1 LKNSKIKNSPPA
13 FILGLGLNV
22 SHPPFWGNESRGDY
36 PSPIMK
42 KYSYKLKFQ
51 KTVQAGTLFAEGMKE
66 ALHRA
71 SRFAEA
77 HDQRCLG
84 VYVERIK

>member
-1 LKNSKIKNSPPA
+1 
-13 FILGLGLNV
+13 
-22 SHPPFWGNESRGDY
+22 
-36 PSPIMK
+36 MK
-42 KYSYKLKFQ
+42 EYRFKLKFK